1 MSNMRYTIVE
11 DDTRLQTVWE
21 CCECHRQEL
30 HYVWDHQNIG
40 SPYCAECDE
49 DMVYI
54 STRLYDKNYLE
65 RIM

>member
-1 MSNMRYTIVE
+1 MKYTIVA
-11 DDTRLQTVWE
+11 DDTKLKTVWE
-21 CCECHRQEL
+21 CTECKRQEE
-30 HYVWDHQNIG
+30 HFVWDHQNIG

-54 STRLYDKNYLE
+54 CTRLYDKNYLE